1 MKSPEAVLRTA
12 LVTNTAVSSLV
23 GAKVFPV
30 QAPVKDH
37 LGNAVNLPFVTW
49 RRTGIRREQTLKN
62 PMGIPRVTLDFS
74 VYGATYDQARD
85 VADAMRLVLEG
96 YGGTSDNTTV
106 EQASLENE
114 TDDFVSL
121 AGAELP
127 PAYQITQT
135 YDVWWQES

>member
-30 QAPVKDH
+30 QAPVKDP

-85 VADAMRLVLEG
+85 VADAMRLVLDG